1 MARRR
6 EPGLAD
12 AVMELVALLPW
23 WAGVAL
29 ALAAYLILHAVATQP
44 VAAITQP
51 SQMQG
56 AIFGA
61 VAQGL
66 AGIGQYVLPLICL
79 AGAAASALARRKR
92 TTLVREVGRG
102 DAADALHGMSWRE
115 FEMLVG
121 EAFRLQGYAVVETG
135 GGGADGGVDLEL
147 RKDRELHLVQ
157 CKQWKAYTVGVSVV
171 RELFGVMAARGA
183 VGGYVVTS
191 GRFTDDARSF
201 AEGRNIRL
209 VEGAALLRMIRPAQA
224 GRPPL
229 ASRARAKDA
238 VARPVSTPV
247 APTCPTCGA
256 RMVERTA
263 KKGKN
268 AGQPF
273 WGCGTYPDC
282 RGIRPID

>member
-6 EPGLAD
+6 KSDLAD
-12 AVMELVALLPW
+12 ALMEMVALLPW

-29 ALAAYLILHAVATQP
+29 AVAAYLILHAIAAQP
-44 VAAITQP
+44 VAAIANP
-51 SQMQG
+51 GQMQG
-56 AIFGA
+56 AVFGA
-61 VAQGL
+61 VFRGL
-66 AGIGQYVLPLICL
+66 AGVGQYLLPILCL
-79 AGAAASALARRKR
+79 VGAAASAIARRKR
-92 TTLVREVGRG
+92 TTLMRDVGTS
-102 DAADALHGMSWRE
+102 DAADALHAMSWRE

-157 CKQWKAYTVGVSVV
+157 CKQWKTYTVGVSVV
-171 RELFGVMAARGA
+171 RELFGLMAARGA

-209 VEGAALLRMIRPAQA
+209 VEGAALLRLIRQAQA
-224 GRPPL
+224 AHPPL
-229 ASRARAKDA
+229 ASRARATDA

-247 APTCPTCGA
+247 APRCPTCGA
-256 RMVERTA
+256 RMVERIA

-268 AGQPF
+268 AGKPF